1 MIFAHKIALDLTPA
15 QERYCRQAAGTAR
28 LTYNWGLS
36 EWQRQY
42 HAGERPSS
50 AALKKQWN
58 AIKYERYPW
67 MHDIHRDAHAQP
79 FTNLQAAFAAF
90 FQNVKDRKA
99 GKTTRKVGY
108 PAFKKK
114 GVHDSFYIA
123 NDKLQIQGKRVR
135 IPVLGW
141 VRMRE
146 ALRFSGKIM
155 AAVVSQ
161 TADRWCISVSVQVD
175 PVPAP
180 SENQAGRCGVD
191 LGIRHLATLSA
202 SRTHVDGPK
211 PLKAALVK
219 LRRLN
224 RELSRRV
231 KFSTHW
237 RKTKQK
243 LGRLHARI
251 AALRA
256 DSLHKLT
263 TSLTQTYQEVVIED
277 LHVAGM
283 VQNRKLAR
291 AISDMGFGLFRQ
303 MLTYKAAHTGTKITV
318 ANRWFPSTR
327 LCVCGVVHD
336 TLTLADRIF
345 VCAACGH
352 TEDRDLHA
360 ALNLERYPRLVGN
373 LNACGQPSA
382 GQADGPGETELVEA
396 GTTESA
402 LLSTL

>member
-1 MIFAHKIALDLTPA
+1 MIFAHKIALDLTQD

-28 LTYNWGLS
+28 LTYNWALA
-36 EWQRQY
+36 EWQCQY
-42 HAGERPSS
+42 RAGEKPT
-50 AALKKQWN
+50 AQGLKRQWN
-58 AIKYERYPW
+58 AIKYECYPW
-67 MHDIHRDAHAQP
+67 LTNIHRDAHAQP

-108 PAFKKK
+108 PTFKKK
-114 GVHDSFYIA
+114 GRHDSFYIA

-141 VRMRE
+141 IRMRE
-146 ALRFSGKIM
+146 ALRFSGKILS
-155 AAVVSQ
+155 AVVSRI
-161 TADRWCISVSVQVD
+161 ADRWFISVSVQVD

-180 SENQAGRCGVD
+180 SESQAGCCGVD

-202 SRTHVDGPK
+202 SRTHVEGPK

-224 RELSRRV
+224 RELARRV
-231 KFSTHW
+231 KFSAHW
-237 RKTKQK
+237 YRTKRN

-263 TSLTQTYQEVVIED
+263 THLTQTYQEIVIED

-291 AISDMGFGLFRQ
+291 AISDMGFGMFRQ
-303 MLTYKAAHTGTKITV
+303 MLTYKAVITGTTV
-318 ANRWFPSTR
+318 HVADRWYPSTK

-336 TLTLADRIF
+336 TLTLADRVF
-345 VCAACGH
+345 TCAACGY

-382 GQADGPGETELVEA
+382 GKADGSCETELVEA
-396 GTTESA
+396 GTMKRAHLRTF
-402 LLSTL
+402 